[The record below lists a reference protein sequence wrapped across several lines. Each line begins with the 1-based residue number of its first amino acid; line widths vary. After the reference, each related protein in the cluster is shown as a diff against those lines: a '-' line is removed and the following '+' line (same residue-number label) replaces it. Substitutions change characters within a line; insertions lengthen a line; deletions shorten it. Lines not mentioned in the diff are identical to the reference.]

1 MIPTG
6 TPKGAIVT
14 DKDKDARSDEKGAE
28 PFEEYSDWKQSYED
42 GAVEPRES
50 FRRVS
55 HIALS
60 VSYDLL
66 DKLRFYEKETM
77 KLPDEEIEKRLPHMV
92 AFLDLLGVAYDEFS
106 DVDI

>member
-1 MIPTG
+1 
-6 TPKGAIVT
+6 VT
-14 DKDKDARSDEKGAE
+14 DKDKDPKSENKGAE
-28 PFEEYSDWKQSYED
+28 PFAEYSEWKQEYAN

-55 HIALS
+55 NIALC

-77 KLPDEEIEKRLPHMV
+77 KLPPEEIEKRIPHMV
-92 AFLDLLGVAYDEFS
+92 EFLDLLGTAYDEFS
-106 DVDI
+106 DVDL

>member
-1 MIPTG
+1 MPA
-6 TPKGAIVT
+6 GALEGVIVT
-14 DKDKDARSDEKGAE
+14 DKDKDAKNENKDTE
-28 PFEEYSDWKQSYED
+28 PFADYSEWKQEYEN

-55 HIALS
+55 NIALC

-66 DKLRFYEKETM
+66 DKLRWYEKETM
-77 KLPDEEIEKRLPHMV
+77 KLPDEEIEERLPHMV
-92 AFLDLLGVAYDEFS
+92 AFLDLLGTAYDEFS